1 MQRYNKHSKYI
12 FGRQAN
18 PEDENS
24 TPKEG
29 IVADTESATLDEAL
43 AELRRGKIEIE
54 LRRGTS
60 EEEYKA
66 RREAIERS
74 LLQRGLTALA
84 VSTQPSEEP
93 ATALTK
99 YVAIAER
106 DPIFYEIAGRLEKQD
121 AESVKFFKDTAN
133 SLLAMAGSIMTE
145 APLNKAIADYE
156 AATEEG
162 TVAPGDQY
170 LAAFAE
176 TAKGL
181 NRAQKLALEGAARR
195 NKEDELKIVTPL
207 INQLKDLEKTEREI
221 REKKREIEFILNKPD
236 DTAATERDL
245 RTSIQRS
252 GKFPQILD
260 LIEKIAD
267 LKSDIDKIN
276 KNLKEELK
284 NIRKKK
290 LRLDSDHDLSE
301 IIDNILK
308 ESATSIEK
316 EYPELTAF
324 LEQNAASLEEAKKLR
339 ESVRRGGGTKQVIET
354 SNNLKN
360 KIISNLSA
368 YENLP
373 DTITGYIV
381 EGLTLSESIDYV
393 KNAITALDRQ
403 ATDLTSEKLSQID
416 LLKKEIEEKKAE
428 LDSAFSY
435 IIYEQ
440 PLSELSDILS
450 VGVAGGKAYYS
461 HLYVEIE
468 ECRGARIKEA
478 KDRKTKN
485 AQLIN
490 LSERAAIIAEQITSL
505 ENKIKKLRLEKT
517 EEQSEILSRR
527 ERELS
532 TAALEYAAKIVNAK
546 AEDGIYGKKR
556 ETDYEELMSVLRQ
569 FDKDKGGDKDIS
581 DNFAVTIVLEK
592 AGLGF
597 SRQDI
602 NKIIA
607 EPNAK
612 ERYEL
617 IGEIYKNIT
626 QSSGLKMVPEGTRRG
641 RDIFPN
647 DFYDIIKASYE
658 ENSDIVREAV
668 PVNYVFGEKAALLR
682 PGTIKYFKSI
692 SEESEGRDVSK
703 QISGDT
709 DWQGKLAAEV
719 AASVPSR
726 FLGASIKGG
735 SPKIILTDEGE
746 EESNALVST
755 AQAASTSVRLEY
767 REQIEFIMQA
777 IPKLFDNAKELLK
790 VDFERFSLSGD
801 VGGSSYNLSKREK
814 LIGESAESA
823 KAVGEILSLHL
834 PYLAAEELRIICETL
849 QKSIL
854 PGEYISVAEDI
865 KRLER
870 RAKAGFYPAALLSNN
885 NRADYLKLF
894 ETFDSRLDDKEKK
907 KAMDSFCESV
917 KFARPLAPG
926 IDNFYRYLVT
936 GAAAKKA
943 KKENVGSV
951 EQEVVNALE
960 RRTKD
965 AYVLIVKACSLLK
978 ARLSEYSG
986 ELESIL
992 GSDPCKPAIRNIS
1005 DLYEEAAK
1013 EVKTIQR
1020 LGVKVSNKC
1029 PLASAIKNELSRY
1042 SKVKIEDNDD
1052 SEADFLSV
1060 RQIKLTAE
1068 GDNPQKYLN
1077 TAIPAL
1083 FKDSKALLEI
1093 ITYGLATSAFWSV
1106 LRYGSGKD
1114 ELNSK
1119 LYETI
1124 KVTDIDNY
1132 IDNLYRAS
1140 TAIERSESFTKYE
1153 NVGGYLITRK
1163 ETEPKLKAK
1172 ELDDALRILMDR
1184 VILSGNRKIVPG
1196 TNIYNFAASL
1206 IIKHVIRDLY
1216 KNTWG
1221 LVSGTG
1227 ERTGKIKGSQKYK
1240 MISELQNPAEVWDIC
1255 SSQAFEALLGR
1266 EDWTVNGERPLKVR
1280 PHELYKEDEDGNYVA
1295 TGKQAGFVYRSD
1307 DPESPNKGAIIGY
1320 INKFVLK
1327 ELDRITNENI
1337 YTLTGGVAVGDPEV
1351 TVRKG
1356 ARTFVM
1362 DPSVAPRDISQKAI
1376 KQRKFDHGFIESTDD
1391 RGNPVYTP
1399 WVAECYEILKRYV
1412 VIDKSDFMP
1421 KMSSETDL
1429 EDNTRD
1435 ILDRYTYK
1443 GETAEEQARNK
1454 NNLKKAINDY
1464 ETVKVIE
1471 PKRQLITFTDD
1482 GEREAESGRE
1492 DIDYEAQVQQEQ
1504 ARRRQAE
1511 QEGSVSASPETSLEE
1526 DQKALRRLG
1535 LAKQSVAESKTYYDS
1550 PEDGRVAEFIFTKY
1564 WTPSELDSSVH
1575 LSIEDIV
1582 EACRDEIGVEV
1593 KARTVENELA
1603 KFNGYLQAELKRL
1616 YPDEYDL
1623 INGKLRVKKATPPAL
1638 YLVRPEDI
1646 RIFYKI
1652 DEQNAG
1658 NILEALYA
1666 KKPDRRDLAPFFEFS
1681 PTTAAEILL
1690 DKEILEVISGSIVQY
1705 YLDLLDYIKRG
1716 AGGDKFVI
1724 LEVPRDLAGV
1734 RRAIREGKMA
1744 EGAKIPEDI
1753 SEDYSYRVLAGEI
1766 EEGSSREYYGGLAT
1780 YLDSYDRRALIY
1792 NADEIQER
1800 LKKAITNMK
1809 EEKRSITSQIKDLSN
1824 RLQKSADAGDKRGIM
1839 GVLGTELESS
1849 TGKNPNV
1856 ATIADL
1862 FYAINAD
1869 NINLGEQLYADSPIT
1884 PEFARSRKPFLE
1896 AAESLEAYLRK
1907 LRR

>member
-1 MQRYNKHSKYI
+1 MRKYNKYI

-29 IVADTESATLDEAL
+29 VAADTEPETLDEAL
-43 AELRRGKIEIE
+43 AKIRRGRIEIE

-170 LAAFAE
+170 LADFAE
-176 TAKGL
+176 LAKGI

-221 REKKREIEFILNKPD
+221 REKKREIEFILNKPA

-252 GKFPQILD
+252 GKFTQIND
-260 LIEKIAD
+260 LIEEIEG
-267 LKSDIDKIN
+267 LKSDIKKTN
-276 KNLKEELK
+276 ASYSG
-284 NIRKKK
+284 NIRK
-290 LRLDSDHDLSE
+290 LESE
-301 IIDNILK
+301 RERARALFVIIDNILFK
-308 ESATSIEK
+308 PQSSAK
-316 EYPELTAF
+316 LYPELKVF
-324 LEQNAASLEEAKKLR
+324 LEDNATLIKDIRNKEEIRKLR
-339 ESVRRGGGTKQVIET
+339 TGVSAVKENEALNSLKDKFIAELSDYKDLPESIVDYV
-354 SNNLKN
+354 
-360 KIISNLSA
+360 
-368 YENLP
+368 LP
-373 DTITGYIV
+373 
-381 EGLTLSESIDYV
+381 GLTILESIPA
-393 KNAITALDRQ
+393 NRELINSITAQIAALSSDKLQRMN
-403 ATDLTSEKLSQID
+403 LLEKEL
-416 LLKKEIEEKKAE
+416 EGKKAE
-428 LDSAFSY
+428 LDSSFKH
-435 IIYEQ
+435 IIYDQ
-440 PLSELSDILS
+440 PLSELSAILS

-461 HLYVEIE
+461 NLYVEIE
-468 ECRGARIKEA
+468 ECRGASIKEA

-517 EEQSEILSRR
+517 EEQNEILSRR
-527 ERELS
+527 ERELN

-556 ETDYEELMSVLRQ
+556 ETDYEELMLVLRQ

-626 QSSGLKMVPEGTRRG
+626 QRSGLKMVPEGTGRG
-641 RDIFPN
+641 REIFPN

-668 PVNYVFGEKAALLR
+668 PVNYVFGEEAALLR

-692 SEESEGRDVSK
+692 SEESEGSDVSK

-726 FLGASIKGG
+726 FLGASIKAG

-746 EESNALVST
+746 KESDALVST
-755 AQAASTSVRLEY
+755 AQSGSTSVRLEY

-777 IPKLFDNAKELLK
+777 IPKLLDNAKELLK
-790 VDFERFSLSGD
+790 LDFERFSLSGD

-814 LIGESAESA
+814 LIGESSDSA
-823 KAVGEILSLHL
+823 QAVGEILSLHL
-834 PYLAAEELRIICETL
+834 PYLAAEELRIICEIL

-917 KFARPLAPG
+917 TFARPLAPG

-951 EQEVVNALE
+951 EQGVVNALE
-960 RRTKD
+960 KRTRD

-978 ARLSEYSG
+978 DRLSEYSG

-992 GSDPCKPAIRNIS
+992 GSDPCKPAIRNIL

-1020 LGVKVSNKC
+1020 LGVRVSNKC
-1029 PLASAIKNELSRY
+1029 PLASDIKNELSRY
-1042 SKVKIEDNDD
+1042 STVRIEDNDD

-1077 TAIPAL
+1077 AAIPAL
-1083 FKDSKALLEI
+1083 FKDSKSLLEI

-1140 TAIERSESFTKYE
+1140 TATERSESFTKYE

-1163 ETEPKLKAK
+1163 ETEPKLKADK
-1172 ELDDALRILMDR
+1172 LDEALRILMDR

-1240 MISELQNPAEVWDIC
+1240 MISELQNPEKVWEVC
-1255 SSQAFEALLGR
+1255 SFQAFEALLGR

-1307 DPESPNKGAIIGY
+1307 DPKSPTKGAIIGY

-1376 KQRKFDHGFIESTDD
+1376 KQRKFDHGFREYTDD
-1391 RGNPVYTP
+1391 RGEKVYTP
-1399 WVAECYEILKRYV
+1399 WVTECYEILKRYV
-1412 VIDKSDFMP
+1412 VIDKSDLMP
-1421 KMSSETDL
+1421 KMSSE
-1429 EDNTRD
+1429 EDRETGEKRD

-1464 ETVKVIE
+1464 ETVKVVE
-1471 PKRQLITFTDD
+1471 PKRQLTTFTDD
-1482 GEREAESGRE
+1482 VEREAESGRE

-1504 ARRRQAE
+1504 ALRRQAE
-1511 QEGSVSASPETSLEE
+1511 QEGSVSASPETSSEE
-1526 DQKALRRLG
+1526 DQKALRRLE
-1535 LAKQSVAESKTYYDS
+1535 LAKQSVAESKTYYER
-1550 PEDGRVAEFIFTKY
+1550 PEEGRVAEFIFRKY

-1575 LSIEDIV
+1575 LTIEEIV

-1593 KARTVENELA
+1593 KARRVEDEIAN
-1603 KFNGYLQAELKRL
+1603 FNRYLQAELNRL
-1616 YPDEYDL
+1616 YPGEYDL
-1623 INGKLRVKKATPPAL
+1623 INGKLRVKKAAARAP

-1666 KKPDRRDLAPFFEFS
+1666 KMPDSRDLAPFFEFS
-1681 PTTAAEILL
+1681 PTRAAQILL
-1690 DKEILEVISGSIVQY
+1690 DKEILDVISSSVVEY
-1705 YLDLLDYIKRG
+1705 YSDLLDYIEQETVKG
-1716 AGGDKFVI
+1716 EKVI
-1724 LEVPRDLAGV
+1724 VAAPRDVESA
-1734 RRAIREGKMA
+1734 RIAIREGEMA
-1744 EGAKIPEDI
+1744 EGAGVPADI
-1753 SEDYSYRVLAGEI
+1753 AEDYSYRVST
-1766 EEGSSREYYGGLAT
+1766 SSGKIPDGYSLEYYGGLAT
-1780 YLDSYDRRALIY
+1780 YDGRALSY
-1792 NADEIQER
+1792 NVDEIKDR

-1809 EEKRSITSQIKDLSN
+1809 EEKRSITSQIKDLAN
-1824 RLQKSADAGDKRGIM
+1824 RLQKSAASGDKTGIRV
-1839 GVLGTELESS
+1839 VLGTELESS

-1862 FYAINAD
+1862 FYAINAG
-1869 NINLGEQLYADSPIT
+1869 NINLGEELYSDSPMA
-1884 PEFARSRKPFLE
+1884 PQLVRSRKPFLE
-1896 AAESLEAYLRK
+1896 VAENLQAYLSK
-1907 LRR
+1907 LPRRAKKK